1 MVGIMNLFYRTFSY
15 ALLYQAVEARRLMTC
30 SSVSLWPYIA
40 NKGTPFYLGYCL
52 YLETRED
59 CQVYIMYNSSEN

>member
-1 MVGIMNLFYRTFSY
+1 MVGIINSFYRTFSY
-15 ALLYQAVEARRLMTC
+15 ALCPAGEARRLMSC
-30 SSVSLWPYIA
+30 SSVCLYIV
-40 NKGTPFYLGYCL
+40 NKRTPFYLGYCL